1 MLHYSAVTIFLH
13 IRTQQVFPSID
24 ILANFNLSR
33 ALQLLLFRLTV
44 PLESKLPPSRE
55 TRLVSLETRL
65 ERNETSLVSREY
77 TGSTNTSH
85 SSYSKPV
92 LCIRRQYRII
102 SISAVDMIFILI
114 SNACVPCV
122 CYKFSSVQYCV
133 IYIGQTFFIPDL
145 LNVQFL

>member
-55 TRLVSLETRL
+55 TR
-65 ERNETSLVSREY
+65 LVSREY

-133 IYIGQTFFIPDL
+133 IYINQTFFIPDL